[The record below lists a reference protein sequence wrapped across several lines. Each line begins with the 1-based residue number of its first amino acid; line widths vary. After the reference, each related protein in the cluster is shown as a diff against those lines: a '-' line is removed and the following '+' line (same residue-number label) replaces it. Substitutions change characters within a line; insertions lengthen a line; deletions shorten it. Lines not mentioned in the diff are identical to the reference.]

1 MLIKCKHCGY
11 AWDCYS
17 KAKRVS
23 CSKCKTSIMIPSGH
37 AQADTQQRRTYAIPI
52 ETSVIQ
58 ALRNDKQLTEVKFPP
73 SLWKDARLAQ
83 RFMALDNMGEKYV
96 ILKVNDEGILSL

>member
-1 MLIKCKHCGY
+1 MHCGHCGY
-11 AWDCYS
+11 EWTTKSTAN
-17 KAKRVS
+17 RIS
-23 CSKCKTSIMIPSGH
+23 CSKCKTSIRIRDHPPSLVEGH
-37 AQADTQQRRTYAIPI
+37 N
-52 ETSVIQ
+52 VIVTPPSD
-58 ALRNDKQLTEVKFPP
+58 LFVHKEQLTEVKFPP